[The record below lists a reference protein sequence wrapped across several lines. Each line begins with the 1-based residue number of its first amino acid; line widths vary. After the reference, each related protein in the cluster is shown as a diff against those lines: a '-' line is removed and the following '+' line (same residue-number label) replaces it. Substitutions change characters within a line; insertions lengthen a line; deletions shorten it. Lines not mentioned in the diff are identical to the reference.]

1 MNIYRLLTIL
11 YTASLVMVNCFDKPL
26 FARKL
31 TLLTPDRL
39 GCVQI
44 PLFRGIDSTF
54 HQNACAVF
62 FFLFFHSISATMT
75 KNGVQVMQ
83 ADKTTTTT
91 WVLNATFYLRKVVHL
106 INILKNGKHTL
117 TDYLSE
123 IPPQTELS
131 LFFSIKMC

>member
-1 MNIYRLLTIL
+1 
-11 YTASLVMVNCFDKPL
+11 MVNCFDKPL

-91 WVLNATFYLRKVVHL
+91 WVLNATFYLRK
-106 INILKNGKHTL
+106 GSPF
-117 TDYLSE
+117 D
-123 IPPQTELS
+123 
-131 LFFSIKMC
+131 